1 MYLQNQPVDD
11 NRKKRI
17 QMDIT
22 ILESDLRKRLTEKVQ
37 LEAEIRKLKQDGE
50 RLKVMLDEKRTR
62 FEKVQREIF
71 AKEEE
76 CKALKKKIYG
86 V

>member
-1 MYLQNQPVDD
+1 MYLQNQPMDD
-11 NRKKRI
+11 ARKKRI

-22 ILESDLRKRLTEKVQ
+22 ILESDLRKRLTERNQ
-37 LEAEIRKLKQDGE
+37 LEAEVRKLKQDSE
-50 RLKVMLDEKRTR
+50 RLKVTLDEKRTR

-71 AKEEE
+71 TKEEE